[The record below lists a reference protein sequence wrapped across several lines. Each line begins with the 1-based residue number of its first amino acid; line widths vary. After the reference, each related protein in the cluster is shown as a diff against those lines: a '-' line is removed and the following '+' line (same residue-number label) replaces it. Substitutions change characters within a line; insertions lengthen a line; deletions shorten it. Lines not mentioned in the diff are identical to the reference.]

1 MRSIWNGA
9 ISFGLVS
16 IPIKLNATES
26 HSVSFR
32 QIHTE
37 DGGRIRYRKVCELED
52 REVTQAEI
60 GKAYEDADGSM
71 IPITDE
77 DLLPIPTARTI
88 EIVAFVPEDRI
99 DPLQMGSAYYL
110 AASGAPAAKPYTLLR
125 EALKRSNR
133 VAIAKFALRGRERL
147 GMLRVVG
154 DAIAMHGLLWPDEV
168 RAPEGVAPE
177 ADVTVRDQELD
188 LADALM
194 DTLGEIDLDDLHDE
208 YREAVE
214 EVVAA
219 KAAGQRPPEVREEA
233 APGKVL
239 DLMAALESSVRAAR
253 ESRDG
258 EGAGPAEEA
267 EVRSLPQRKTS
278 SRRAPKETGGKK
290 STSTAKKTAAVEG
303 AAEEVDRE
311 VGGVCG
317 VREEDGGQE
326 YRQEGH
332 GEERRQERRQDHGQ
346 EHRQQVR
353 LLPQAQRLTSAVP
366 LTPAGGVDARPG
378 LQLTVQGDA
387 DDRGIADG
395 AGSKTAGLAAGDF
408 AGETEAGA
416 SEAGVGTAGSPPG
429 AARWSSRPVRRP
441 GWPDRW
447 TAATTRSGRGR
458 RRWPRRPPGRSAA
471 AGPGRPARASAV
483 RPTLLLPAPRLADGA
498 ATAARVTGVTRVIR
512 GGLRRS
518 PSGDP
523 VACGGFPGA
532 EARMARSSSSRQPP
546 DVLGHVRHAVRPA
559 RCVRAARSR
568 SGQRP
573 RSCPP
578 VVGPGRT
585 RAGGGVGPPT
595 TGSGAGWSWPG
606 GLRRPPPSE
615 NVRDRSGSFP
625 APPVVTGS

>member
-16 IPIKLNATES
+16 IPIKLVNATES
-26 HSVSFR
+26 HAVSFR

-77 DLLPIPTARTI
+77 DLSQLPIPTARTI

-177 ADVTVRDQELD
+177 GGVTVRDQELD

-219 KAAGQRPPEVREEA
+219 KAAGERPPEAREEA

-239 DLMAALESSVRAAR
+239 DLMAALENSVRAAR

-258 EGAGPAEEA
+258 EEAGPAEEA

-290 STSTAKKTAAVEG
+290 STSTAAKKTAAKK
-303 AAEEVDRE
+303 AE
-311 VGGVCG
+311 
-317 VREEDGGQE
+317 
-326 YRQEGH
+326 
-332 GEERRQERRQDHGQ
+332 
-346 EHRQQVR
+346 
-353 LLPQAQRLTSAVP
+353 PKKS
-366 LTPAGGVDARPG
+366 
-378 LQLTVQGDA
+378 
-387 DDRGIADG
+387 
-395 AGSKTAGLAAGDF
+395 TAK
-408 AGETEAGA
+408 
-416 SEAGVGTAGSPPG
+416 SGTA
-429 AARWSSRPVRRP
+429 
-441 GWPDRW
+441 
-447 TAATTRSGRGR
+447 RST
-458 RRWPRRPPGRSAA
+458 S
-471 AGPGRPARASAV
+471 
-483 RPTLLLPAPRLADGA
+483 T
-498 ATAARVTGVTRVIR
+498 
-512 GGLRRS
+512 
-518 PSGDP
+518 
-523 VACGGFPGA
+523 
-532 EARMARSSSSRQPP
+532 SSSRA
-546 DVLGHVRHAVRPA
+546 GSASA
-559 RCVRAARSR
+559 SAKKTAAKGTAKKAAGRSTAKETAKSTGR
-568 SGQRP
+568 STAKKTASRR
-573 RSCPP
+573 RS
-578 VVGPGRT
+578 
-585 RAGGGVGPPT
+585 A
-595 TGSGAGWSWPG
+595 
-606 GLRRPPPSE
+606 
-615 NVRDRSGSFP
+615 
-625 APPVVTGS
+625 

>member
-16 IPIKLNATES
+16 IPIKLVNATES
-26 HSVSFR
+26 HAVSFR

-77 DLLPIPTARTI
+77 DLSQLPIPTARTI

-177 ADVTVRDQELD
+177 GGVTVRDQELD

-219 KAAGQRPPEVREEA
+219 KAAGERPPEAREEA

-239 DLMAALESSVRAAR
+239 DLMAALENSVRAAR

-258 EGAGPAEEA
+258 EEAGPAEEA

-290 STSTAKKTAAVEG
+290 STSTAAKKTAAKK
-303 AAEEVDRE
+303 AE
-311 VGGVCG
+311 
-317 VREEDGGQE
+317 
-326 YRQEGH
+326 
-332 GEERRQERRQDHGQ
+332 
-346 EHRQQVR
+346 
-353 LLPQAQRLTSAVP
+353 PKKS
-366 LTPAGGVDARPG
+366 
-378 LQLTVQGDA
+378 
-387 DDRGIADG
+387 
-395 AGSKTAGLAAGDF
+395 TAK
-408 AGETEAGA
+408 
-416 SEAGVGTAGSPPG
+416 SGT
-429 AARWSSRPVRRP
+429 
-441 GWPDRW
+441 
-447 TAATTRSGRGR
+447 
-458 RRWPRRPPGRSAA
+458 
-471 AGPGRPARASAV
+471 
-483 RPTLLLPAPRLADGA
+483 
-498 ATAARVTGVTRVIR
+498 
-512 GGLRRS
+512 
-518 PSGDP
+518 
-523 VACGGFPGA
+523 
-532 EARMARSSSSRQPP
+532 ARSSSTSSSTSSS
-546 DVLGHVRHAVRPA
+546 
-559 RCVRAARSR
+559 RAASASAKKTAAKGTAKKAAGRSTAKETAKSTGR
-568 SGQRP
+568 STAKKTASRR
-573 RSCPP
+573 RS
-578 VVGPGRT
+578 
-585 RAGGGVGPPT
+585 A
-595 TGSGAGWSWPG
+595 
-606 GLRRPPPSE
+606 
-615 NVRDRSGSFP
+615 
-625 APPVVTGS
+625 